1 MAELF
6 RHRTEKEFGRI
17 EDSHGTTSMKQELK
31 VKHDLK
37 GFGILEFFLVEKR
50 TKNKCPC
57 ASSYIIS
64 KLLKNGAVKDMY
76 LNTYLKCPQPCRI
89 MFQTTTRIIGFLP
102 EKVTGGPLKMSL
114 GNLKKTEKKGQK
126 PHTNTKCSKNV
137 FYEVNLASHSSHLE
151 ILFTYELL
159 R

>member
-6 RHRTEKEFGRI
+6 RRRTEKEFGRI
-17 EDSHGTTSMKQELK
+17 EDSHGRTSMKQELK

-57 ASSYIIS
+57 ASSYITS
-64 KLLKNGAVKDMY
+64 KSLKDGPIKNMY

-114 GNLKKTEKKGQK
+114 GNLKKTEKRDKNHILTQNAQK
-126 PHTNTKCSKNV
+126 MFSMK
-137 FYEVNLASHSSHLE
+137 
-151 ILFTYELL
+151 
-159 R
+159 